1 MKKNILII
9 GTGGHARSCI
19 DVIESTNQY
28 RVFGLIAKS
37 KSEKN
42 NLQNYKIVG
51 LEKDLNFLFK
61 KVKYALIAFGGIKKT
76 FSREALFKKLK
87 KIGYILPIIQSKYSY
102 VSKNSKVSE
111 GTIIMNGSFV
121 NFGSKIG
128 KNCIINSKAI
138 IEHDVI
144 VGDNSQ
150 ISPGVILCGSTSIG
164 DNSFIGAGSVIKE
177 NIKVSSSCIVG
188 ANSYLDKNLSEKNVY
203 IIKGQKIFKKN
214 EIR

>member
-1 MKKNILII
+1 MKKNILLI

-28 RVFGLIAKS
+28 RVYGLIAKS

-42 NLQNYKIVG
+42 KLQNYKVVG
-51 LEKDLNFLFK
+51 LEKDLKFLFK

-76 FSREALFKKLK
+76 YSREAIFKRLK
-87 KIGYILPIIQSKYSY
+87 KIGYKFPTIQSKHSY
-102 VSKNSKVSE
+102 VSKNSKISE
-111 GTIIMNGSFV
+111 GTIIMNGSFI

-144 VGDNSQ
+144 VGDNTQ
-150 ISPGVILCGSTSIG
+150 ISPGAILCGSTSIG

-177 NIKVSSSCIVG
+177 NIKVSSNCIVG
-188 ANSYLDKNLSEKNVY
+188 AKSYLDKNLRNKNVF
-203 IIKGQKIFKKN
+203 IIKGQKVLKKN